1 MGMPAVE
8 APAYEVHPQSTP
20 DLQLEIGAPEPADA
34 PPLPPELPVGTTRW
48 SGAPT
53 PPPVH
58 PDRTQDVS
66 LPGLSLGS
74 LHEPPP
80 GPPGEAGYVDLFA
93 DSPEDEPAPAEDP
106 FAAAARA
113 SLPKG
118 FGAPPAPDPFAPL
131 REQLKTPDPEPLSPS
146 ATKSASPKVPHIPKG
161 PQQRSATPVILI
173 GAGGLVLVGIL
184 AFVLLGGKKP
194 PPAAGVKPEPVAA
207 QAAAPAPQP
216 PVVPAPPPPPVAQA
230 SPPIEPAPVAVAA
243 AAAPKPDRKAAEDD
257 RRAREDR
264 QRERDDKAARDRD
277 AKAARDRE
285 AKAAREREAKDARER
300 DRDAREAKAARD
312 RDAKAAREAKAR
324 EDREARERDK
334 EAREARA
341 REEREAKERD
351 RQRRESEKVASAN
364 LSGGDEA
371 LGQDQIQKVLSSTR
385 KAFESCIVSSGR
397 TGEIKLDGRRVLLRL
412 NIQNNGAVTY
422 PTLDDVTLN
431 GTDLGSCLKGAAR
444 LMVFPKFKGDTMH
457 VEVPLVLAGG

>member
-1 MGMPAVE
+1 M
-8 APAYEVHPQSTP
+8 
-20 DLQLEIGAPEPADA
+20 
-34 PPLPPELPVGTTRW
+34 
-48 SGAPT
+48 
-53 PPPVH
+53 H

-80 GPPGEAGYVDLFA
+80 PPPPPPLPGPPGEAGYVNLFA
-93 DSPEDEPAPAEDP
+93 DSPPDEPAPHEDP

-118 FGAPPAPDPFAPL
+118 FGTPPTPDPFAPL
-131 REQLKTPDPEPLSPS
+131 REQLKTPPPEPLPPS

-194 PPAAGVKPEPVAA
+194 PAAAGGRPQPVA

-216 PVVPAPPPPPVAQA
+216 PVVPAPPPPPVAQP
-230 SPPIEPAPVAVAA
+230 SPPVEPAPVAVAA
-243 AAAPKPDRKAAEDD
+243 AAAPKPDRKAVEDD

-285 AKAAREREAKDARER
+285 AKDAREREAKDARER
-300 DRDAREAKAARD
+300 DKDAREAKAARD
-312 RDAKAAREAKAR
+312 RDAKDAREAKAARDREAKDAREAKAR

-364 LSGGDEA
+364 MSGGDEA

-385 KAFESCIVSSGR
+385 KAFESCIVGSGR

-431 GTDLGSCLKGAAR
+431 GTELGSCLKGAAR